1 MFLAS
6 WSFFAFFFQ
15 RRQSKKCAGKLTTG
29 EGKREVNIGGNI
41 GGNGYSRVYYAILGV
56 MIKYRW
62 SLV

>member
-29 EGKREVNIGGNI
+29 EGKREVNIGGN
-41 GGNGYSRVYYAILGV
+41 GYSRVYYAILGV
-56 MIKYRW
+56 MIKYR
-62 SLV
+62 